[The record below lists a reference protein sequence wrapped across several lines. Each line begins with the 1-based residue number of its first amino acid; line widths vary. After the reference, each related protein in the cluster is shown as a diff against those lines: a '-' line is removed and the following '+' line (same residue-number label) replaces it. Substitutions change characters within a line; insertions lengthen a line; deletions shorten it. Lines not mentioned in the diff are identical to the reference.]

1 MFKNS
6 NIITLDKVKQG
17 QNFKISSFSDSN
29 VKCMSTK
36 FGIGVGQVLKCIH
49 KTSGGPLILQ
59 RKYQEIAFGRSLTQ
73 NIEVQIV

>member
-1 MFKNS
+1 MS

-17 QNFKISSFSDSN
+17 QNFNISKFSDSN

-36 FGIGVGQVLKCIH
+36 FGVGEGQVLKCVH

-59 RKYQEIAFGRSLTQ
+59 RKYQEIALGRALTQ
-73 NIEVQIV
+73 SIEVQIV